1 MKRIP
6 AFTLIEGLAS
16 MLLLAVLAS
25 FVFVVLRTMQ
35 QGSLSFARNTA
46 GRTDER
52 WLEQALRADLLQA
65 ATVKVGP
72 WGTIEL
78 RAPGRTVDYRVLL
91 DHVERDLNGE
101 AAGHFPVIIAHAD
114 VHTTRPGS
122 ATIRC
127 IEWTVGDDGPSRT
140 LVFAVEQDRSTL
152 INDLHGHTDPH

>member
-1 MKRIP
+1 MKRVP

-46 GRTDER
+46 VRSDEL

-65 ATVKVGP
+65 TAVEVGP
-72 WGTIEL
+72 EGTIEL
-78 RAPGRTVDYRVLL
+78 RALGRTVDYRVLP

-101 AAGHFPVIIAHAD
+101 AAGHFPVHIAHAE
-114 VHTTRPGS
+114 VRTTRPGS
-122 ATIRC
+122 ETVRC

-152 INDLHGHTDPH
+152 INDLHGHTDPD

>member
-46 GRTDER
+46 GRTSEL
-52 WLEQALRADLLQA
+52 WLEQALRADLLHA
-65 ATVKVGP
+65 ASVEVGP
-72 WGTIEL
+72 EGTIEL
-78 RAPGRTVDYRVLL
+78 RAPGRTVDYRVLP
-91 DHVERDLNGE
+91 DHVERELNGDR
-101 AAGHFPVIIAHAD
+101 AGHFPDHVAHTE
-114 VHTTRPGS
+114 VRTTRPGS
-122 ATIRC
+122 ATIRY
-127 IEWTVGDDGPSRT
+127 IEWLIDDDGLSRA

-152 INDLHGHTDPH
+152 INDLHGHTDPD